1 MFKTFKLTAIL
12 ALIIGTTVEV
22 GIMATMEMPAEQP
35 ETQTVLGHR
44 VTPMGQVQLV
54 VAK

>member
-1 MFKTFKLTAIL
+1 MFKTFKLAAIIVL
-12 ALIIGTTVEV
+12 LIGTAVEV

-35 ETQTVLGHR
+35 DTQTVLGHR

-54 VAK
+54 VAQ